1 MHITFN
7 NFKLRQICVFST
19 MKYSMRKN
27 LVLIGMMGS
36 GKSTIG
42 KEISKK
48 STLKFKDTDKLI
60 ETQEKMK
67 IRDIFDQKGE
77 DFFRSLEE
85 KIVLQTIKLPGQV
98 IAVGGGSFLN
108 NKIRSEVLKNSISF
122 WLNWKNNVILKRIT
136 SSKKRPKLDFLSDKD
151 IHKLISFRAKIY
163 FKADCKINCDNLNK
177 FQIVNKIL
185 KIYEKKANIN

>member
-1 MHITFN
+1 
-7 NFKLRQICVFST
+7 
-19 MKYSMRKN
+19 MKKN

-60 ETQEKMK
+60 EIHEKMK
-67 IRDIFDQKGE
+67 IRDIFDEKGE
-77 DFFRSLEE
+77 KFFRSIEE

-108 NKIRSEVLKNSISF
+108 NKIRYEIFKNSISF
-122 WLNWKNNVILKRIT
+122 WLNWKNEIILNRIIN
-136 SSKKRPKLDFLSDKD
+136 SKKRPKLDFLSDRD
-151 IHKLISFRAKIY
+151 INRLINLRSKIY
-163 FKADCKINCDNLNK
+163 IKANYKVNCDNLSK
-177 FQIVNKIL
+177 FQITKKIL
-185 KIYEKKANIN
+185 KIYENKKNIS